1 MPRPPKPDR
10 SGALE
15 VDDLVK
21 ELVHQFSE
29 TLSFYR
35 ELIQNSIDAGANRID
50 VSLVYDDAEGRAVI
64 AIEDDGDGM
73 NERIID
79 DYLLV
84 LFKSSKEDDLTKI
97 GKFGIGFVSV
107 FGPKPD
113 LVRVSTARDGESW
126 RLDFPSFKHWD
137 KYRMPDPRDG
147 TLVELFKAMTR
158 AEYDALAAE
167 SLRII
172 RYWCRHSETRIFFH
186 DKSSAGG
193 ASETINEAFDLPGGA
208 VLRYEEE
215 GTQIVMG
222 PSEAPAGFYGF
233 YNRGLTLKEGRE
245 AFVPAV
251 EVKIKSRWLEH
262 TLTRDNVV
270 RDANFEKA
278 MRLFRRLAD
287 KELPG
292 RVLSELE
299 ALAADISAAAA
310 LGDLEACGRLGLLWH
325 RRTTYLLH
333 LFSRFWT
340 FGRGWTT
347 ARILPSVG
355 GTPVSIAD
363 MRRAARSNGGAVYI
377 DTVKSAVSEELERR
391 GAPVLWDGP
400 WIDQVGAGLL
410 KASSKHTATRA
421 FILPRVL
428 AASAL
433 EPGLAA
439 LLRRANALD
448 AAATTR
454 YSEVAAA
461 DFGPPGLP
469 VAGLPFIVQKKAG
482 DLSSADER
490 PVSSFFT
497 LGRKRRAAVLNAAHP
512 FIRRLGLLHASR
524 PGLAAYLLLKTLH
537 LHDGEVPA
545 GSRAEFSSL
554 AGTTERRLLEA
565 ALKLDAARKP

>member
-50 VSLVYDDAEGRAVI
+50 VALAYDAAEGRAVI
-64 AIEDDGDGM
+64 SIEDDGDGM

-126 RLDFPSFKHWD
+126 RLDFPSYKHWD
-137 KYRMPDPRDG
+137 KYRMPSPRDG

-167 SLRII
+167 SLKII
-172 RYWCRHSETRIFFH
+172 RYWCRHSETRIVFH
-186 DKSSAGG
+186 DRASG
-193 ASETINEAFDLPGGA
+193 AAPETINEAFDLPGGA

-222 PSEAPAGFYGF
+222 PSGEAAGFYGF
-233 YNRGLTLKEGRE
+233 YNRGLTLKEGHE
-245 AFVPAV
+245 SFSPAV
-251 EVKIKSRWLEH
+251 EGKIKSRWLEH

-270 RDANFEKA
+270 RDANFDKA
-278 MRLFRRLAD
+278 LRLFRRLAD
-287 KELPG
+287 KELPA
-292 RVLSELE
+292 RVLGELE
-299 ALAADISAAAA
+299 GLAADISSAAAR
-310 LGDLEACGRLGLLWH
+310 GDLEACGRLSALWH
-325 RRTTYLLH
+325 KRTPYLLH

-340 FGRGWTT
+340 FGRGWTK
-347 ARILPSVG
+347 ALILPSVG
-355 GTPVSIAD
+355 GRAVSVAD
-363 MRRAARSNGGAVYI
+363 MRRAARGNGDAVYV

-421 FILPRVL
+421 FIMPRVL
-428 AASAL
+428 GPSAL

-461 DFGPPGLP
+461 DFGAADTPF
-469 VAGLPFIVQKKAG
+469 AGLPFIVQKKAG

-497 LGRKRRAAVLNAAHP
+497 LGRERRAAVLNAAHP
-512 FIRRLGLLHASR
+512 FIRRLGLIHASR

-545 GSRAEFSSL
+545 DSRAEFSSL
-554 AGTTERRLLEA
+554 AVRTERRLLEA
-565 ALKLDAARKP
+565 ALKLDAARKGA

>member
-1 MPRPPKPDR
+1 MPQPPKPDR

-50 VSLVYDDAEGRAVI
+50 VALTYDAAEGRAVI
-64 AIEDDGDGM
+64 GVEDDGDGM

-126 RLDFPSFKHWD
+126 RLDFPSYKRWD
-137 KYRMPDPRDG
+137 KFRMPAPRDG

-158 AEYDALAAE
+158 AQYDALAAE
-167 SLRII
+167 SLKIV
-172 RYWCRHSETRIFFH
+172 RYWCRHSETRIVFH
-186 DKSSAGG
+186 DRSSGG
-193 ASETINEAFDLPGGA
+193 APETINEPFDLDGGA
-208 VLRYEEE
+208 ALSYEEE

-251 EVKIKSRWLEH
+251 EFKIKSRWLEH

-278 MRLFRRLAD
+278 LRLFRRLAD
-287 KELPG
+287 RELPG
-292 RVLSELE
+292 RVLAELE
-299 ALAADISAAAA
+299 TLAAEISAAAA
-310 LGDLEACGRLGLLWH
+310 RGDLEACGRPSLLWH
-325 RRTTYLLH
+325 KRTPYLLH

-340 FGRGWTT
+340 FGRGWTKSL
-347 ARILPSVG
+347 ILPSVG
-355 GTPVSIAD
+355 GRAVSVAE
-363 MRRAARSNGGAVYI
+363 MRRAVRSNGDALYV

-410 KASSKHTATRA
+410 RASSKHTATRA
-421 FILPRVL
+421 FILPRL
-428 AASAL
+428 IGPAAL

-469 VAGLPFIVQKKAG
+469 VAALPFIVQKKAG

-512 FIRRLGLLHASR
+512 FIRRLGLLHAAR

-537 LHDGEVPA
+537 LHDGEIPA
-545 GSRAEFSSL
+545 GSRAEFSAL
-554 AGTTERRLLEA
+554 AGATERRLLEA
-565 ALKLDAARKP
+565 ALKLDAASKAS